1 MSFLEVND
9 IADRHAAAQRL
20 THPTRAILTERAAQ
34 FNLVNR
40 AAFYQLFSAGA
51 RILDAVHA
59 HNHALARRLF
69 YHNPIDRGIVIGRHY
84 QKCKLEL
91 AHRFSS
97 SFNLAMYMHAQRTQ
111 PVHTV

>member
-1 MSFLEVND
+1 MFGKSAIYPNKASIHKYCLYCENC
-9 IADRHAAAQRL
+9 AAESIILGLKNCSMTAS
-20 THPTRAILTERAAQ
+20 AI
-34 FNLVNR
+34 
-40 AAFYQLFSAGA
+40 
-51 RILDAVHA
+51 ILDAVHA

-97 SFNLAMYMHAQRTQ
+97 SFSLAMYMHTQRTQ

>member
-1 MSFLEVND
+1 M
-9 IADRHAAAQRL
+9 ADLAK
-20 THPTRAILTERAAQ
+20 ILSENT
-34 FNLVNR
+34 
-40 AAFYQLFSAGA
+40 YPG
-51 RILDAVHA
+51 
-59 HNHALARRLF
+59 
-69 YHNPIDRGIVIGRHY
+69 RGIVIGRHY